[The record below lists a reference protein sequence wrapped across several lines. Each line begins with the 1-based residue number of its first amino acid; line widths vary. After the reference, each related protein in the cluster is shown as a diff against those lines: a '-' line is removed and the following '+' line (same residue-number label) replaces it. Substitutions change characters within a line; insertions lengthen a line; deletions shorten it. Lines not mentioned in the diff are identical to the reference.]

1 VAAEDQAPDAAR
13 VDVRLVD
20 LTRRFGDVAAVLAIV
35 LSLIPVW
42 IAQRITGD
50 PVTAAGTGAAP

>member
-13 VDVRLVD
+13 VDVRPVD

-35 LSLIPVW
+35 LW
-42 IAQRITGD
+42 
-50 PVTAAGTGAAP
+50 TGAAP